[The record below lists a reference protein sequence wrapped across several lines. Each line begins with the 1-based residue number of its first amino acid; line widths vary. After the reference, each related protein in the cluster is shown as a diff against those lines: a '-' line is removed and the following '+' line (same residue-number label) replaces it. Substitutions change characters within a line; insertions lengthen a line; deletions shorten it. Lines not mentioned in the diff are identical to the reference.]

1 MKKIGKIDIK
11 IDSLLKNVKSP
22 KFIVNKIYDLT
33 IEANKLTNLNKFYQE
48 KEDVV
53 SDIKTLT
60 KKLDNTIEG
69 ILSKIEILINN
80 ELIRINKEIHI
91 GNKKTPNLKLNRKSY
106 TFDHS
111 TNTGTGKSFAD
122 LIEFDLA
129 ILKLT
134 ELPFLIH
141 DSVCF
146 KNIEDFA
153 IDKII
158 AQYVNFEKQ
167 IFMALDGINKYS
179 KESQKKLIENSVIEL
194 SETKKL
200 FNRDWR

>member
-1 MKKIGKIDIK
+1 
-11 IDSLLKNVKSP
+11 VQ
-22 KFIVNKIYDLT
+22 V
-33 IEANKLTNLNKFYQE
+33 Q
-48 KEDVV
+48 
-53 SDIKTLT
+53 
-60 KKLDNTIEG
+60 
-69 ILSKIEILINN
+69 INN
-80 ELIRINKEIHI
+80 ELIRINKEIHTE
-91 GNKKTPNLKLNRKSY
+91 NKKTPSIKLKRNSY

-122 LIEFDLA
+122 LIEFDLT

-153 IDKII
+153 VDKII
-158 AQYVNFEKQ
+158 EQYINFDKQ
-167 IFMALDGINKYS
+167 IFIALDGINKYS
-179 KESQKKLIENSVIEL
+179 KESQKKLKENSVIEL
-194 SETKKL
+194 SETNKL